1 MYRGSV
7 IDDLI
12 ETVKVAEQH
21 LDAASGT
28 QLKKARA
35 NVQAYAT
42 YMNDY
47 VRPAVQIHEVA

>member
-21 LDAASGT
+21 LDTAQGS

-47 VRPAVQIHEVA
+47 VRPVAQIHEVA